1 MEPPVAGLRR
11 LLLLLLLLH
20 YSVLF
25 VHDIV
30 SRWLSFI
37 SLELFTS
44 TLDKEFI
51 TVIISLY

>member
-1 MEPPVAGLRR
+1 MAGLRR
-11 LLLLLLLLH
+11 LLLLLLLLY

-37 SLELFTS
+37 SLELLGTP